1 MVSEGARGGWVSG
14 VNEGTWGGGRGED
27 LEVRSQMIEGTIGV
41 VTLSG

>member
-14 VNEGTWGGGRGED
+14 VNEGTWGGSGGD
-27 LEVRSQMIEGTIGV
+27 VRDEMRDEGTIGV

>member
-14 VNEGTWGGGRGED
+14 VNEGTWGRGED
-27 LEVRSQMIEGTIGV
+27 LEVMSRMIEGTIGV